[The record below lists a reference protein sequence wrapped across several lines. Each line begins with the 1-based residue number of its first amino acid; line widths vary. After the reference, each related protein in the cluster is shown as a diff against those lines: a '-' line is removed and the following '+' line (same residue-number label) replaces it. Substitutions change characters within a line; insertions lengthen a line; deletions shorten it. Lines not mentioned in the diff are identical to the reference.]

1 MVAIEFLGE
10 QLLPSKVPQTF
21 EAVRGLRRNLR
32 QQVSHSLSPGLP
44 RSLVVGRAL

>member
-21 EAVRGLRRNLR
+21 KAVQRLEMKLATA
-32 QQVSHSLSPGLP
+32 SIS
-44 RSLVVGRAL
+44 